1 MFLCIFAKV
10 VPLGPFGVLGVL
22 LGGFGDLFEVTMG
35 SLWDPLAVFVVLW
48 GLLWIPLG
56 TMFLCVFTGG
66 VPLGSFWHLWCVF
79 GCLLAVIWGPLGVP
93 LGSLWHPFGCL

>member
-22 LGGFGDLFEVTMG
+22 LGGFGDPFGVPMG
-35 SLWDPLAVFVVLW
+35 SLWAPLAVFVVLW

-56 TMFLCVFTGG
+56 TMFLYVFAGG

-79 GCLLAVIWGPLGVP
+79 G
-93 LGSLWHPFGCL
+93 